1 MRGRGGGR
9 AARGWCA
16 GAAVAAL
23 GGGSGA
29 ARAPAGGGGAGE
41 GGGGEPLTF
50 PLVVNTWAFTDATER
65 AFDVASRPG
74 VPLLDALVEGLAVC
88 EREQCDGSV
97 GFGGSPD
104 EGGETTLEGLV
115 MDGSTMDVGAVADLR
130 GVRDAASAAR
140 RVMQHCTHT
149 ILAGSRAGDFAH
161 EMGLERRSLETPESQ
176 EMWHKWHEEKSCQP
190 NYRTNV
196 TPDPATSC
204 GPYSPLETMQATAS
218 PVDER
223 TPAHAPRPSGP
234 HGLSGRWNPDIRQD
248 NHDTIAMV
256 VVEAPGGAVVSGA
269 STNGANHKVPG
280 RVGDSAVPGAG
291 SYALSGIGGCGC
303 TGDGDTMMRFLPCY
317 QVVESMRL
325 GMSPKAAAEDAIAR
339 IRRYYPQFLGALIA
353 VRADGTHA
361 GAVNCWQLTYSVR
374 RPGMK
379 GPETRTV
386 DPAVPCPTDIG
397 APAAAGGPRA
407 EL

>member
-1 MRGRGGGR
+1 M
-9 AARGWCA
+9 
-16 GAAVAAL
+16 
-23 GGGSGA
+23 
-29 ARAPAGGGGAGE
+29 
-41 GGGGEPLTF
+41 
-50 PLVVNTWAFTDATER
+50 
-65 AFDVASRPG
+65 ASQGG

-97 GFGGSPD
+97 GYGGSPD

-115 MDGSTMDVGAVADLR
+115 MDGTTMDVGAVADLR

-149 ILAGSRAGDFAH
+149 ILAGSRAGDFAE
-161 EMGLERRSLETPESQ
+161 EMGLERSSLETPASQ
-176 EMWHKWHEEKSCQP
+176 EMWRKWREEKSCQP

-196 TPDPATSC
+196 TPDPAASC
-204 GPYSPLETMQATAS
+204 GPYSPREAPLAALPDHAS
-218 PVDER
+218 
-223 TPAHAPRPSGP
+223 ASAPPFSP
-234 HGLSGRWNPDIRQD
+234 ENLSGRWNPDVRQD

-256 VVEAPGGAVVSGA
+256 VIAAPGGAVVSGA

-317 QVVESMRL
+317 QVVESMRQ

-374 RPGMK
+374 RPGMDR
-379 GPETRTV
+379 PETHTV
-386 DPAVPCPTDIG
+386 DPAVPCPTGAG
-397 APAAAGGPRA
+397 APAAAGGARA